1 MEREKPAGRSGFRGA
16 LPFVLMVMV
25 EWGEVGMATLTK
37 AAFNVGMSPFVY
49 LVYYSSLGVL
59 LLSPIFFFRTFR
71 KKRPAITKALLFRFF
86 LLGLFGR
93 CFITFGYVGL
103 KFSSPALLAAMANLV
118 PGFTFLL
125 AVIFR
130 MEKIDLKTS
139 SSVAKSLGT
148 AMAVS
153 GAFVETLY
161 RGPAII
167 SGSSDRSLHS
177 QAFESE
183 RSNWAFGGFLTA
195 IAFTSV
201 ATWNILQ
208 AATAKQYPE
217 KVTIVFFFTLFG
229 SMQCAFVSSILERN
243 LIAWTVHSG
252 IQVIAIV
259 YSAIF
264 GIVFR
269 FNVVTWCL
277 HEKGPL
283 FVAMFKPLGMVIAV
297 ISGMI
302 FFDDALYLGSVIGAA
317 IIAIGFYTVMWG
329 QAKEKN
335 TWSPTTP
342 IDWNHR
348 AKIQP

>member
-1 MEREKPAGRSGFRGA
+1 MERDKVSMRSQVREA
-16 LPFVLMVMV
+16 APFILMVMV
-25 EWGEVGMATLTK
+25 EWGEVGMSTLTK
-37 AAFNVGMSPFVY
+37 AAFNEGMSPFVY

-59 LLSPIFFFRTFR
+59 ILFPIFFFRTYR
-71 KKRPAITKALLFRFF
+71 KKRPAITKGLLFRFF
-86 LLGLFGR
+86 ILGLFGR
-93 CFITFGYVGL
+93 CFILFGYVGL

-130 MEKIDLKTS
+130 MEKIDMKTS

-161 RGPAII
+161 RGPAVI
-167 SGSSDRSLHS
+167 SGASDRSLHS
-177 QAFESE
+177 QAFVSE
-183 RSNWAFGGFLTA
+183 RSNWAFGGFLLA
-195 IAFTSV
+195 IAFISA

-208 AATAKQYPE
+208 AATVKQYPE

-229 SMQCAFVSSILERN
+229 SMQCAFVSSIVERN
-243 LIAWTVHSG
+243 LTAWTVRPG
-252 IQVIAIV
+252 IEMVAIV

-297 ISGMI
+297 IAGMV
-302 FFDDALYLGSVIGAA
+302 FFNDALYLGSLIGAG

-342 IDWNHR
+342 IDWNPR
-348 AKIQP
+348 SKV